1 MNPPDR
7 APQGVGPVLRAT
19 PLGRAM
25 VAAIQDDNDGVTV
38 QDEGAYL
45 RVSASRVCHLRR
57 SAVEAT
63 TGHAVD
69 LPGDLEVIMSSFSGL
84 VAMDEEGAVWW
95 QASGPRPQPPA

>member
-1 MNPPDR
+1 MTPADD
-7 APQGVGPVLRAT
+7 AAQGVGPVLHAT

-25 VAAIQDDNDGVTV
+25 VAAIQDDNDGVIV

-45 RVSASRVCHLRR
+45 RVSAPGVCRLRR

-63 TGHAVD
+63 TGHPVH
-69 LPGDLEVIMSSFSGL
+69 LPGDLEVIMSSFAGL

-95 QASGPRPQPPA
+95 HASGARPEPRG